1 MVRTSVRCMELFTA
15 AGKAV
20 LAALDGVDAAWD
32 SLTSLPVD
40 GSGAPEALE
49 VLERLETLRRRLP
62 AVEHAVLAHLQTQAT
77 AKEMGAKSWPAV
89 LTARLGISAA
99 DARRRIVEAAQ
110 VGPRRAVTGEV
121 LAPLLAATA
130 AAVAAGRIGAEHVG
144 VIRDFLAALPAD
156 IDPGTRESAE
166 SQLAGLGGT
175 LTPEGLRTVARQ
187 LMGYLDPDG
196 TVDDEREH
204 ARKRGIT
211 IGAQGLDG
219 MSRITGWLDPELRAA
234 LDAIT
239 AKLAAPGYANP
250 DDPTPCVQGT
260 PTQDQI
266 SGDTRTG
273 AQRTH
278 DAITAVCAAMLASGQ
293 LGQHNGLPVTIVAT
307 TTLAEL
313 TAAAGVAHTGGG
325 TTIPIPAL
333 IRLAAHTHPY
343 LLLLGHPK
351 QLQLYHGRRRRTASP
366 AQRLASYALDRGCS
380 KPGCTAGPYYCQVH
394 HAVTDWQHGGN
405 TDIDELTLAC
415 PRDNRL
421 VDDSPTGWTTRKR
434 AHDNRT
440 EWIPPPHLDRGQ
452 PRTNNLHHPER
463 ILRPDEDHP
472 DENEPDRHKPH
483 GSEPG
488 QEAPGQ

>member
-1 MVRTSVRCMELFTA
+1 MTMTL
-15 AGKAV
+15 
-20 LAALDGVDAAWD
+20 
-32 SLTSLPVD
+32 LP
-40 GSGAPEALE
+40 G
-49 VLERLETLRRRLP
+49 LP
-62 AVEHAVLAHLQTQAT
+62 A
-77 AKEMGAKSWPAV
+77 G
-89 LTARLGISAA
+89 
-99 DARRRIVEAAQ
+99 
-110 VGPRRAVTGEV
+110 
-121 LAPLLAATA
+121 
-130 AAVAAGRIGAEHVG
+130 
-144 VIRDFLAALPAD
+144 
-156 IDPGTRESAE
+156 IDPDTRESAE

-219 MSRITGWLDPELRAA
+219 MSRMTGWLDPELRAA

-250 DDPTPCVQGT
+250 ADPTPCLDGA
-260 PTQDQI
+260 PTAGQI

-313 TAAAGVAHTGGG
+313 TAGAGVARTGGG
-325 TTIPIPAL
+325 TTLPVPAL
-333 IRLAAHTHPY
+333 IRLGARAHRY
-343 LLLLGHPK
+343 LLLMGEPK
-351 QLQLYHGRRRRTASP
+351 QVRLYYGRTRRTAS
-366 AQRLASYALDRGCS
+366 AGQRLALHALDRGCT
-380 KPGCTAGPYYCQVH
+380 KPGCSTAACHCQVH
-394 HAVTDWQHGGN
+394 HAVRDWQHGGN

-421 VDDSPTGWTTRKR
+421 VDDTATGWTTRKR
-434 AHDNRT
+434 KTDNRT
-440 EWIPPPHLDRGQ
+440 EWHPPPHLDPGQ
-452 PRTNNLHHPER
+452 PRINNLHHPER
-463 ILRPDEDHP
+463 ILASDED
-472 DENEPDRHKPH
+472 
-483 GSEPG
+483 G
-488 QEAPGQ
+488 